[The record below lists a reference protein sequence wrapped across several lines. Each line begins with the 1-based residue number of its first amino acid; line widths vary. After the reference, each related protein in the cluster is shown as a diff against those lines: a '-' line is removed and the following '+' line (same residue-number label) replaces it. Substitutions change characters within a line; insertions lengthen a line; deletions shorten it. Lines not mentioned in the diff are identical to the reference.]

1 VSETIGVSNGSHP
14 GSQPPRKSKPPRPQD
29 QWVRAGFDQA
39 TLGLAIVDS
48 GGNHVLVN
56 AAYIQQ
62 TGRPKSNLIGLPLSD
77 VVAARSRER
86 LADWARSPQQP
97 TTIEVT
103 IDRRG
108 QGDYDAAMFLTP
120 MDDRDANMHV
130 LVQLV
135 GVDSSPTARD
145 SAARLRAV
153 VDHIEELVLMTRADG
168 AITYVSPSA
177 ERVLGLTATELLGT
191 QLTELI
197 HPEDAET
204 MHGVARSGRSSAIDV
219 AVRIR
224 QHDDSWI
231 SHDCRISEVR
241 DQLGHLLGLAY
252 LARPTRGHGD
262 SVTENEPSE
271 ADNVIQTR
279 EVTQTSEVTQTREV
293 TSRASSS
300 TTVPSPI
307 VTDTSDLIWQFDHD
321 GPIFANPAARA
332 MVGLRPD
339 ESLEHLGLGDI
350 HPRWSVERIA
360 NHGVPQTLA
369 GIVWEDDLSLLDQN
383 GDEVPVS
390 YVLAGHRDE
399 TDLVTR
405 WSSISRP
412 LDRALRTEAE
422 IRWAATHDRLTAL
435 PGRVLLLDRIEVAL
449 ARATRTGQRVGLLLL
464 DLDFFET
471 LNASVGTDIA
481 DRLLQLTAERLRSAI
496 RPGDTVGRMG
506 DDEFVVLCEH
516 FDQLDDAEHFAE
528 RLLRVVEEPIEL
540 DGAEWFVSMS
550 VGVALARQGI
560 TTPDGMIRN
569 ANSAMYRAKELGR
582 GRHVVFG
589 NTLPAPELPFPGDPG
604 ASEPSGT

>member
-1 VSETIGVSNGSHP
+1 VKGRQVSDTVGVSNGSHP
-14 GSQPPRKSKPPRPQD
+14 ASQPQPKSKSSRPQD
-29 QWVRAGFDQA
+29 HWVKAGFHQA
-39 TLGLAIVDS
+39 TLGLAILDG

-62 TGRPKSNLIGLPLSD
+62 TGRPKSNLIGLPITD
-77 VVAARSRER
+77 VVGAPSRQR

-97 TTIEVT
+97 TTLEVT

-153 VDHIEELVLMTRADG
+153 VEHIDELVLMTRADG

-177 ERVLGLTATELLGT
+177 EQALGQTAAELLGT

-197 HPEDAET
+197 HPEDTET
-204 MHGVARSGRSSAIDV
+204 MHGVARSGRSSAVDV
-219 AVRIR
+219 SVRIR
-224 QHDDSWI
+224 HHEYGWI
-231 SHDCRISEVR
+231 PHDCRISEVR
-241 DQLGHLLGLAY
+241 DQLGRLLGLAY
-252 LARPTRGHGD
+252 LARPSREHDETSPQGELTDAPGKEID
-262 SVTENEPSE
+262 QSVPGPT
-271 ADNVIQTR
+271 V
-279 EVTQTSEVTQTREV
+279 
-293 TSRASSS
+293 
-300 TTVPSPI
+300 VPSPI
-307 VTDTSDLIWQFDHD
+307 VTDTSDLIWQFDHE

-332 MVGLRPD
+332 MVGLGPD
-339 ESLEHLGLGDI
+339 DSLEDLGLGDI
-350 HPRWSVERIA
+350 HPKWSVERIA
-360 NHGVPQTLA
+360 KHGVPQTLA

-383 GDEVPVS
+383 GDEIPVS

-422 IRWAATHDRLTAL
+422 IRWAATHDPLTAL

-471 LNASVGTDIA
+471 LNSSVGTDIA
-481 DRLLQLTAERLRSAI
+481 ERLLQTTAERLRSAI

-506 DDEFVVLCEH
+506 EDEFVVLCEH
-516 FDQLDDAEHFAE
+516 FDQLDDAERFAE
-528 RLLRVVEEPIEL
+528 RLLRVVEDPIEL

-589 NTLPAPELPFPGDPG
+589 NTLAAPELPFPGTPG
-604 ASEPSGT
+604 AGESAGT